1 MRRSR
6 TSRKASPGRIAAF
19 VLGSVLVGA
28 LTGCEQAGSATTRI
42 DQAEVEIEE
51 LVDRIV
57 AEIGLE
63 VTSDVPLGS
72 RRPCQQRGLGE
83 GASNALSRR
92 GPLPDI
98 DDPVGRS
105 AAILVEAGY
114 ELVDSDLDAGV
125 FGRRD
130 GIRITVVEDAP
141 TAELA
146 IDANTGC
153 RPFPN
158 Q

>member
-1 MRRSR
+1 MQ
-6 TSRKASPGRIAAF
+6 TSRRGPVGPVGRVGAF
-19 VLGSVLVGA
+19 VLGSMLVAA
-28 LTGCEQAGSATTRI
+28 LSGCGQTGSATTRI

-57 AEIGLE
+57 ESIGLE
-63 VTSDVPLGS
+63 VTSDQPLGS
-72 RRPCQQRGLGE
+72 RRPCQQRGLGD

-92 GPLPDI
+92 GPIPDI

-114 ELVDSDLDAGV
+114 ELIDSDLDAGV

-130 GIRITVVEDAP
+130 GIRITVIEDVP